1 MNLGVR
7 IIRLFQ
13 RKWDNQSLLDDDNR
27 EKILCEFLTT
37 LLKTYPDV
45 EFLSSDK
52 LIELFS

>member
-27 EKILCEFLTT
+27 EKILCEFLTI

-52 LIELFS
+52 LLEIM